1 VLRRAAPA
9 ARRAGSPPHAL
20 NCAHGHGR
28 IPRFAQGAVLNA
40 PWVAYFSMEIALE
53 PAIPT
58 YAGGL
63 GVLAGD
69 TLRSAADLGLP
80 LVAVTL
86 VHRRG
91 YFVQELDARGAQS
104 ERDARWKV
112 ESELEPLAARVT
124 LPIEGRAVTLRAWR
138 YRVRGVGGH
147 EVPVL
152 LLDADL
158 PENAEADR
166 ALTDHLYGGDSRY
179 RLCQEALLGIGG
191 VRMLRALGYDG
202 IERYHLNE
210 GHAALAVLELL
221 EEERRRDG
229 AGGLAHARVRER
241 CVFTTHTP
249 VPAGHDRFP
258 NGLVAAVVGE
268 AAQETLAGLG
278 QTSELNLTDLAL
290 RSVRFVNGVAMRH
303 AEVSSR
309 MFPEHRVRAITNGIH
324 PATWAAPAMRS
335 LFDLHFREWREDAL
349 ALRYAVG
356 IPLGEIGWA
365 HARAKRALLERL
377 RLAGVAG
384 FREDAFTI
392 GFARRSTAYKRS
404 TLLFHDLARLRAL
417 ARRHGPLQLVFS
429 GKAHPHDTEGKHL
442 IERVFA
448 AGAELHGEI
457 AVAYLPDYDMD
468 AARLLVSG
476 CDLWLNTPV
485 PPLEASGT
493 SGMKAALNGVP
504 SLSVLDGWWLEGHVE
519 GITGWAIGGDP
530 GPVERPA
537 EGRDAHDAALLY
549 DKLDQAV
556 LPCFFAQREHYL
568 GIMRSA
574 IALNASYFNT
584 QRMLLQYL
592 YAAYATASVQRGG
605 EGP

>member
-1 VLRRAAPA
+1 MHAP
-9 ARRAGSPPHAL
+9 
-20 NCAHGHGR
+20 
-28 IPRFAQGAVLNA
+28 F
-40 PWVAYFSMEIALE
+40 VAYFSMEIALE

-80 LVAVTL
+80 VVAVSL

-104 ERDARWKV
+104 EHDARWKV

-124 LPIEGRAVTLRAWR
+124 LAIEGRAVALRAWR
-138 YRVRGVGGH
+138 YRVRGAGGH
-147 EVPVL
+147 EVPVY

-158 PENAEADR
+158 PENAPGDR
-166 ALTDHLYGGDSRY
+166 ALTDHLYGGDPRY
-179 RLCQEALLGIGG
+179 RLCQETLLGIGG
-191 VRMLRALGYDG
+191 VRMLRALGHAG
-202 IERYHLNE
+202 VERFHLNE

-221 EEERRRDG
+221 EEETRR
-229 AGGLAHARVRER
+229 AGGCDLAAAHARVRER

-258 NGLVAAVVGE
+258 SALVAAVVGE
-268 AAQETLAGLG
+268 AAQATLAALG
-278 QTSELNLTDLAL
+278 QTPELNLTDLAL

-309 MFPEHRVRAITNGIH
+309 MFPDHPIRSITNGIH

-349 ALRYAVG
+349 ALRYAIK

-377 RLAGVAG
+377 KRAGAAG
-384 FREDAFTI
+384 FREAAFTI

-417 ARRHGPLQLVFS
+417 ARRHGPLQLVFA
-429 GKAHPHDTEGKHL
+429 GKAHPHDGEGKHL

-448 AGAELHGEI
+448 AGAELRGEI

-519 GITGWAIGGDP
+519 GITGWSIGNDP
-530 GPVERPA
+530 GAVERPV
-537 EGRDAHDAALLY
+537 EGRDDHDAALLY

-568 GIMRSA
+568 AIMRSA

-592 YAAYATASVQRGG
+592 YAAYAGAGSGAGVDASVESGG
-605 EGP
+605 ERT

>member
-1 VLRRAAPA
+1 MNAPA
-9 ARRAGSPPHAL
+9 
-20 NCAHGHGR
+20 
-28 IPRFAQGAVLNA
+28 
-40 PWVAYFSMEIALE
+40 VAYFSMEIALE

-69 TLRSAADLGLP
+69 SIRSAADLGLS
-80 LVAVTL
+80 LVAVSL

-91 YFVQELDARGAQS
+91 YFMQELDANGVQT
-104 ERDARWKV
+104 EVDARWKP
-112 ESELEPLAARVT
+112 EAELEPLAARVT
-124 LPIEGRAVTLRAWR
+124 LAIEGRAVTLRAWR
-138 YRVRGVGGH
+138 YRVRGVCGD
-147 EVPVL
+147 EVPVY

-158 PENAEADR
+158 PENAPGDR

-179 RLCQEALLGIGG
+179 RLCQETLLGIGG
-191 VRMLRALGYDG
+191 VRMLRALGHAQVD
-202 IERYHLNE
+202 RYHLNE

-221 EEERRRDG
+221 EEETRRG
-229 AGGLAHARVRER
+229 IAGNLELAHAAVREH

-258 NGLVAAVVGE
+258 SALVASVVGE
-268 AAQETLAGLG
+268 AAQRTLAALG
-278 QTSELNLTDLAL
+278 QTPELNLTDLAL

-303 AEVSSR
+303 AEVSAR
-309 MFPEHRVRAITNGIH
+309 MFPEHPIRSITNGIH
-324 PATWAAPAMRS
+324 PATWAAPAFRS
-335 LFDLHFREWREDAL
+335 LFDLYFREWRQDAQS
-349 ALRYAVG
+349 LRYAVK
-356 IPLGEIGWA
+356 IPLGEIWWA
-365 HARAKRALLERL
+365 HSRAKRALLERL
-377 RLAGVAG
+377 KQAGATG

-417 ARRHGPLQLVFS
+417 ARKHGALQIVFS
-429 GKAHPHDTEGKHL
+429 GKAHPHDDEGKQL
-442 IERVFA
+442 IRRIFA
-448 AGAELHGEI
+448 AGAELAGEI
-457 AVAYLPDYDMD
+457 PVAYLPDYDMD
-468 AARLLVSG
+468 TARQLVSG

-504 SLSVLDGWWLEGHVE
+504 SLSVLDGWWVEGHVE
-519 GITGWAIGGDP
+519 GITGWAIGSDG
-530 GPVERPA
+530 GAVEKPA
-537 EGRDAHDAALLY
+537 EGRDAHDAAHLY

-574 IALNASYFNT
+574 IALNASFFNT
-584 QRMLLQYL
+584 QRMVLQYL
-592 YAAYATASVQRGG
+592 YAAYAEHG
-605 EGP
+605 EDCR